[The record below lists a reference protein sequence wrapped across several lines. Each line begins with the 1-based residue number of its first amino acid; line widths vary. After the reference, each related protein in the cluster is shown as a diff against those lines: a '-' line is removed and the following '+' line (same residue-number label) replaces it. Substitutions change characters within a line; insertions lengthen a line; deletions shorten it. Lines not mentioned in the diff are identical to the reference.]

1 MHPAICCRAQSGES
15 GHDMI
20 AVSPW
25 MWHFEWLMLLQEWVM
40 SGESEGGTDEFIAI
54 TNQSP
59 GGDRKSTI
67 GSLKVATYWPIIFL
81 LIPHL
86 SAFSCQIGN
95 K

>member
-59 GGDRKSTI
+59 GSDRKPTTPGACPKDI
-67 GSLKVATYWPIIFL
+67 W
-81 LIPHL
+81 L
-86 SAFSCQIGN
+86 SQVSVKPSGCCGMFA
-95 K
+95 